1 MRSSTTRPARAGFAL
16 LLLASFLFAA
26 CGSTKEKK
34 PEYDPKDGRVAAL
47 DEVPTH
53 YRDAWEA
60 WLAGGEKWKA
70 ARPAAVADPELR
82 QALVDNWIIVMGHFY
97 SGRALA
103 ARGQMPGPFLR
114 AQRELVLLGMQSA
127 PSLVEFVRAGDE
139 VAATL
144 AADTLEQMQDPRV
157 CALVTPL
164 LADDDAQVRR
174 RAANLL
180 ARLPNAQGDEDAVLD
195 ALGAAA
201 QDDAEW
207 MVRAQAVR
215 ALGERGARAS
225 RTEPFR
231 QTLVRALQD
240 TDPAVRE
247 AACRALA
254 KVGDP
259 MAIPALIS
267 HLGQQLRGDGR
278 PAGVRAAQVALQ
290 QLSGRRE
297 SWNPIEWER
306 WWRSEGLESA
316 TRGRT
321 GAAQ

>member
-1 MRSSTTRPARAGFAL
+1 MRSSTIRPARAAVAL
-16 LLLASFLFAA
+16 LLLASFLCAA

-34 PEYDPKDGRVAAL
+34 PEYDPKDGRVAGL

-53 YRDAWEA
+53 YRDAWAA
-60 WLAGGEKWKA
+60 WLAGGEEWKA

-82 QALVDNWIIVMGHFY
+82 QALVDNWIIVMGRFY

-103 ARGQMPGPFLR
+103 ARGQMPGPFSR

-127 PSLVEFVRAGDE
+127 PSLVELVRAGDE

-144 AADTLEQMQDPRV
+144 AADTLEQMEEPRV
-157 CALVTPL
+157 CALVAPL

-180 ARLPNAQGDEDAVLD
+180 ARLPNARDDEAAVRE
-195 ALGAAA
+195 ALVAAT
-201 QDDAEW
+201 QDDDEW

-215 ALGERGARAS
+215 ALGERGAKAS
-225 RTEPFR
+225 RTDPYR
-231 QTLVRALQD
+231 QALLRALLD
-240 TDPAVRE
+240 EDPAARE

-254 KVGDP
+254 KLGDP

-267 HLGQQLRGDGR
+267 HLEQQLRGGGR
-278 PAGVRAAQVALQ
+278 PSGVRAAQAALQ